1 MAVGNQLQDQIKKL
15 KQRKE
20 LLVILMFFFVIVIF
34 WISIGL
40 FSSQQKLGITP
51 EQKLLSA
58 PLTPN
63 IDVATLEKLEQKK
76 KFTDYELLDFPIY
89 ILYENAGEVKKIDVK
104 DGLPDDANN
113 VEVSSEAAQ
122 EIGKID
128 DIILE
133 IEE

>member
-1 MAVGNQLQDQIKKL
+1 MAVGNQLQDQLKKL

-20 LLVILMFFFVIVIF
+20 LLVILIFFFVIVIF

-40 FSSQQKLGITP
+40 FTSQQKLGITP
-51 EQKLLSA
+51 EQKKLSL

-76 KFTDYELLDFPIY
+76 KYTDYELADFPIY
-89 ILYENAGEVKKIDVK
+89 VLYQDGEGIRRVDAR
-104 DGLPDDANN
+104 DGLFNIEKEAKI
-113 VEVSSEAAQ
+113 SSEEAKTVE
-122 EIGKID
+122 EID
-128 DIILE
+128 NIILE

>member
-34 WISIGL
+34 WIGIGL

-51 EQKLLSA
+51 EQKKLSS

-89 ILYENAGEVKKIDVK
+89 ILYQDGGEIKKIDVK
-104 DGLPDDANN
+104 DGLPSAENE
-113 VEVSSEAAQ
+113 VEVSSEEAQ
-122 EIGKID
+122 EIDKID

>member
-1 MAVGNQLQDQIKKL
+1 MAVGNQLQNQIKKL

-34 WISIGL
+34 WIGIGL

-51 EQKLLSA
+51 EQKRLSL

-63 IDVATLEKLEQKK
+63 IDIATLEKLEQKK
-76 KFTDYELLDFPIY
+76 KFTDYELQDFPIY
-89 ILYENAGEVKKIDVK
+89 VLYQDGGAIEKINIR
-104 DGLPDDANN
+104 DGLPDVEKE
-113 VEVSSEAAQ
+113 VEVSSEEAK
-122 EIGKID
+122 EIEKID